1 MVTVGGFDVRQQRRA
16 VQQRIG
22 VQLQASTLPDLLRV
36 GEALDLV
43 CGPSTPDRCPATGCS
58 NGLGLGERQR
68 TYATEL
74 SGGQQ
79 QRLSLALALV
89 NDPKL
94 LFLDEPTTG
103 LDPQAR
109 RSVWELISEIRQD
122 GKTVVLTTHYMEEA
136 ETLCDRIA
144 IMDRGKIVALDTPRE
159 LIGQLTEEGS
169 IECSLGDELP
179 PDVLD
184 GLGGVVRQERLEQ
197 TVVLR
202 SVDLNGTL
210 VALLQLLTAHGLPL
224 NSLQVRTPTL
234 EDVFL
239 SLTGH
244 RLRN

>member
-1 MVTVGGFDVRQQRRA
+1 
-16 VQQRIG
+16 
-22 VQLQASTLPDLLRV
+22 
-36 GEALDLV
+36 
-43 CGPSTPDRCPATGCS
+43 
-58 NGLGLGERQR
+58 
-68 TYATEL
+68 
-74 SGGQQ
+74 
-79 QRLSLALALV
+79 
-89 NDPKL
+89 
-94 LFLDEPTTG
+94 
-103 LDPQAR
+103 
-109 RSVWELISEIRQD
+109 
-122 GKTVVLTTHYMEEA
+122 MEEA

-144 IMDRGKIVALDTPRE
+144 IMDRGKIVAMDTPRE

-179 PDVLD
+179 SDVLD
-184 GLGGVVRQERLEQ
+184 GLGGVVHQERLEQ

-210 VALLQLLTAHGLPL
+210 VALLRLLTARGLPL

>member
-1 MVTVGGFDVRQQRRA
+1 
-16 VQQRIG
+16 
-22 VQLQASTLPDLLRV
+22 
-36 GEALDLV
+36 
-43 CGPSTPDRCPATGCS
+43 
-58 NGLGLGERQR
+58 
-68 TYATEL
+68 
-74 SGGQQ
+74 
-79 QRLSLALALV
+79 
-89 NDPKL
+89 
-94 LFLDEPTTG
+94 
-103 LDPQAR
+103 
-109 RSVWELISEIRQD
+109 
-122 GKTVVLTTHYMEEA
+122 MEEA

-184 GLGGVVRQERLEQ
+184 GLGGVVHQERLEQ